1 MFCSEQSKSR
11 PRRGDGEGRGSG
23 HAAGGRARRR
33 GWLAA
38 GLTGCWLQAQK
49 DSLILAVMIF
59 DHDGCESH
67 KLLIFLAMH
76 STTTINQLRLTTT
89 SSATGFLFWSEVT
102 LRDTDC
108 LTARRRLRCAWRSS
122 GARSG
127 SCRTGWLRRTRTPN
141 SPGKV
146 RRSGRSDRGPHR
158 HCESDAAAPSWQG
171 SRRRSPR
178 SAVEWSRNAA
188 RIAPHR
194 GQRRQCAA
202 SYCRQVGVE
211 THLHCA

>member
-1 MFCSEQSKSR
+1 
-11 PRRGDGEGRGSG
+11 
-23 HAAGGRARRR
+23 
-33 GWLAA
+33 
-38 GLTGCWLQAQK
+38 
-49 DSLILAVMIF
+49 
-59 DHDGCESH
+59 
-67 KLLIFLAMH
+67 MH

-211 THLHCA
+211 THPQRGTDANQRQGTYPSAFVGQLLFLAHRWTCFYQFLDNNLY